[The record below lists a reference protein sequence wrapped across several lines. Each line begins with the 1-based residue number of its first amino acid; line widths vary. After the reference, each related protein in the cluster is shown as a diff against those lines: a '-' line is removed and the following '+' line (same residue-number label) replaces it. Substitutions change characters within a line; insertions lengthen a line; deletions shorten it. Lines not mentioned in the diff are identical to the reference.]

1 MMMKKTLPEGWLP
14 ASEAESKALHAEL
27 QKELPQGHL
36 LFGKDVEVVAHRDG
50 ATDDILVR
58 HVGEP
63 ERYTVI
69 HLTWAGR
76 REIDP
81 HPSVE
86 VDGSWEDFLD
96 YERGFAS

>member
-1 MMMKKTLPEGWLP
+1 MTKTLPEGWLS
-14 ASEAESKALHAEL
+14 ASEAERKALQDDL
-27 QKELPQGHL
+27 KKELPQGHL
-36 LFGKDVEVVAHRDG
+36 FFGKDVEVVAHRDG

-69 HLTWAGR
+69 HLTWSSRQEVDAS
-76 REIDP
+76 

-86 VDGSWEDFLD
+86 MDGFWDDFLA
-96 YERGFAS
+96 YERGFG

>member
-1 MMMKKTLPEGWLP
+1 MNCKKIPF
-14 ASEAESKALHAEL
+14 
-27 QKELPQGHL
+27 GHL
-36 LFGKDVEVVAHRDG
+36 IYSRDVEVVAHRDG

-58 HVGEP
+58 QVDEP

-69 HLTWAGR
+69 HLTWAGQ
-76 REIDP
+76 REIDAS

-96 YERGFAS
+96 YERGFE